1 MKSAVDNSI
10 ACDKVIT
17 VTGKVSTNV
26 TSTAS
31 INFDDKDKKVRLL
44 YLVHVFITGRITTHN
59 RYYLLS
65 LKRL

>member
-26 TSTAS
+26 TSTVS

-44 YLVHVFITGRITTHN
+44 YLVHVFITGCITTHN